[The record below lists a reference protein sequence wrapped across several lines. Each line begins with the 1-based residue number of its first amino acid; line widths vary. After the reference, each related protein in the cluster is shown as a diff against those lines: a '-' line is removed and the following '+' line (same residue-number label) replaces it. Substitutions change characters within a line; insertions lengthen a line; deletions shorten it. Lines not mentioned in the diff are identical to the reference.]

1 MIEVAPETTSD
12 PLLVEGFKLLYKRGR
27 HDDKEREDEERAL
40 RTAGGERDRRVQ
52 IPEEGGSEGGWSF
65 LEIITSYIV
74 QGPVLCGDG
83 NSECCKKREFWG
95 RHEEQN
101 GRRKIG

>member
-1 MIEVAPETTSD
+1 MRKEHCVRRAVSEVVA
-12 PLLVEGFKLLYKRGR
+12 YKFR
-27 HDDKEREDEERAL
+27 KQEA
-40 RTAGGERDRRVQ
+40 RR
-52 IPEEGGSEGGWSF
+52 GGWSF
-65 LEIITSYIV
+65 LEISTLYIV

-95 RHEEQN
+95 RHEEQD